1 MRSCLPPA
9 PHLQTAQ
16 AQPGDL
22 KPSFDPSSASFAAC
36 LGSLLDPGSAA
47 SKQSMSGHLQ
57 LLRQGLVLCV
67 QRGNQPGSSGL
78 RDPRR
83 SYQPLWETQ
92 IGREKEGKEGSG
104 EEERTGPRSV
114 PWAGYKK
121 RMQKT
126 DEKDERDRENGDGGN
141 TLGVKPSLLSSVQR
155 GEKK

>member
-9 PHLQTAQ
+9 PHLQMAQ
-16 AQPGDL
+16 AQPGDS

-36 LGSLLDPGSAA
+36 LGSLSDPGSAA
-47 SKQSMSGHLQ
+47 SNQRMSGHLQ

-67 QRGNQPGSSGL
+67 QRGNHLGSSGL
-78 RDPRR
+78 RDPRG

-121 RMQKT
+121 GCRRQMKKMKGT
-126 DEKDERDRENGDGGN
+126 EKMGKGGFEA
-141 TLGVKPSLLSSVQR
+141 LR
-155 GEKK
+155 A